1 MKYKDY
7 YGTLGVAK
15 RASDEDI
22 KKAYRKLARKYHPD
36 VSKEPNAKERFQ
48 EVAEA
53 YETLK
58 DKEKR
63 AAYDGLG
70 NIDPGQEFRPPPDWQ
85 ERYSGAGGAEDLG
98 GIDLSDLF
106 ASFGRR
112 GGPGS
117 RGGDM
122 PFPGED
128 YEVAV
133 QLGLDEAMRGTEV
146 ALDLTVRNIGKD
158 GRIERSPINIKAR
171 IPPGVTD
178 GQKLRLRG
186 KGGAG
191 INGGRAGDLYLN
203 IAFRPHPLFRVSGRD
218 FYLDVPVAPW
228 EAALGAEIEIPTLGG
243 RVALK
248 IPAGSKGGQRL
259 RLTGKGMPNPQG
271 TAGDLYAV
279 LGVAMPTSLSEQ
291 ERKLFEDLR
300 TASSFN
306 PRSHFPN

>member
-7 YGTLGVAK
+7 YATLGVAK
-15 RASDEDI
+15 GASDEDI

-36 VSKEPNAKERFQ
+36 VSKEANAKERFQ

-63 AAYDGLG
+63 AAYDNLG
-70 NIDPGQEFRPPPDWQ
+70 SFDPGQDFRPPPDWQ
-85 ERYSGAGGAEDLG
+85 ERYSAGGAEDLG

-106 ASFGRR
+106 ASLNRR
-112 GGPGS
+112 GGAGFP
-117 RGGDM
+117 GGDVPM
-122 PFPGED
+122 PGED
-128 YEVAV
+128 YEVTV
-133 QLGLDEAMRGTEV
+133 PLSLEAAASGTEV
-146 ALDLTVRNIGKD
+146 PLDLTMRTIGKD
-158 GRIERSPINIKAR
+158 GRIERSPLSIKAR
-171 IPPGVTD
+171 IPPGVVD

-191 INGGRAGDLYLN
+191 FNGGRAGDLYLD
-203 IAFRPHPLFRVSGRD
+203 ISLRPHPLFRVSGRD
-218 FYLDVPVAPW
+218 FYLEVPLAPW

-248 IPAGSKGGQRL
+248 IPAGSKSGQRL

-271 TAGDLYAV
+271 AAGDLYAV
-279 LGVAMPTSLSEQ
+279 LGIAMPGNLSEP
-291 ERKLFEDLR
+291 ERKLFEELR
-300 TASSFN
+300 AASSFN
-306 PRSHFPN
+306 PRSHFPK